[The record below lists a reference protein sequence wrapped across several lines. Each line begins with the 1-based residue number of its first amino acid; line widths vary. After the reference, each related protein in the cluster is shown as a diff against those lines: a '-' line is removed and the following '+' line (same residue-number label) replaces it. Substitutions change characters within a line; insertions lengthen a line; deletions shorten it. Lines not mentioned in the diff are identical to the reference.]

1 MAAVVLDV
9 RVREG
14 LPRCRRG
21 PRRRRLLQHGA
32 FFSDRTDERRV
43 REAARRLPDDLW
55 QLAGVGRRRGIAE
68 TDELDGQPARRTRVA
83 DGACVFLNRPGFPA
97 GAGCALH
104 ALALTEGRHP
114 LETKPDL
121 CWQLPVRREEEWVT
135 RPDGVRVLQ
144 VIVTEFDRR
153 GWGEGSA
160 DLHWWCTSSPNA
172 HVGREPLFVSYRPDL
187 VALLGGAA
195 FDSLA
200 ALCARRL
207 EQGLVAPH
215 PAGGASAPPAT
226 AGRPAP
232 AGPTP
237 AAG

>member
-1 MAAVVLDV
+1 M
-9 RVREG
+9 
-14 LPRCRRG
+14 
-21 PRRRRLLQHGA
+21 
-32 FFSDRTDERRV
+32 
-43 REAARRLPDDLW
+43 
-55 QLAGVGRRRGIAE
+55 
-68 TDELDGQPARRTRVA
+68 
-83 DGACVFLNRPGFPA
+83 
-97 GAGCALH
+97 
-104 ALALTEGRHP
+104 
-114 LETKPDL
+114 
-121 CWQLPVRREEEWVT
+121 
-135 RPDGVRVLQ
+135 RVLQ
-144 VIVTEFDRR
+144 VTVTEFDRR
-153 GWGEGSA
+153 GWGEGGA

-172 HVGREPLFVSYRPDL
+172 HVGREPLFVSYRPEL

-195 FDSLA
+195 YDSLA